1 MEVFAWI
8 KIGRRIYGMNEI
20 TELVHINFVDVFLSI
35 FVILFAARV
44 IVTLFEWVID
54 KLGIE
59 TRKMRQKREEHELLI
74 KTSEELTVLKD
85 KHEESVKESIR
96 HDQMIKDDISN
107 LADTV
112 NGIADTLADMQKREN
127 DTKLKELKDSL
138 IRYYNKYKDIGEWSK
153 IEKDAFWDLF
163 YDYEERGGNGY
174 LHSEVEPVMRSL
186 REVD

>member
-1 MEVFAWI
+1 MDTINEFIHIDFLYVF
-8 KIGRRIYGMNEI
+8 
-20 TELVHINFVDVFLSI
+20 VSI
-35 FVILFAARV
+35 FVILFAAKV
-44 IVTLFEWVID
+44 IVTLFEWIVD

-59 TRKMRQKREEHELLI
+59 TRGMRQKREEHELLI

-112 NGIADTLADMQKREN
+112 NGIVNTLADMQKREN

-138 IRYYNKYKDIGEWSK
+138 VRYYNKYKVIGEWSK
-153 IEKDAFWDLF
+153 LESEAFWDLF
-163 YDYEERGGNGY
+163 NDYEDRGGDGY
-174 LHSEVEPVMRSL
+174 IHSVVEPVMRGL
-186 REVD
+186 RQIE